1 MRAKDFLTEDYDPT
15 KARVEHP
22 EDLVMTMGSA
32 GAQQALAAIQQMAT
46 NPETISIKPD
56 GKPAIVWGSDQNGFG
71 MADKHMFAKGIIP
84 RSIEQLNQVYASR
97 SGGGREDLMSMMAAL
112 WPQFEASVPNSFKG
126 WMFGD
131 LLYNQRPPAQ
141 NGQFVFQPNT
151 VVYTVPVDS
160 DLGKQ
165 IANSTSAIVAH
176 TYFSQAPYPGPNGK
190 IVATPGRHINSPRGL
205 STSGPLL
212 VISDQ
217 FTVPPKVKI
226 PASVKTLGSFVQ
238 RNGGL
243 IDRVLDPNA
252 LTSLKIKDLP
262 ELLKKYTNN
271 RVRQRNFANFG
282 SDFLEWLSTA
292 RVSEQ
297 KQKNIATHLQAN
309 ANGFKVLCQ
318 TFIGIMQA
326 KDQIVAT
333 LDAHPAP
340 LQAHINNEPGQEG
353 YLVHTKSGPIKAVNR
368 PKFSAANFEH

>member
-22 EDLVMTMGSA
+22 EDLVLTQGSA
-32 GAQQALAAIQQMAT
+32 GAQQAIAAIQQMAT

-56 GKPAIVWGSDQNGFG
+56 GKPALIWGRDQSGFG
-71 MADKHMFAKGIIP
+71 LADKHMFAKGIIP
-84 RSIEQLNQVYASR
+84 RSMEQLAQVYSAR
-97 SGGGREDLMSMMAAL
+97 SGGGREDLISMMASL

-131 LLYNQRPPAQ
+131 LLYSQRPPVQ

-160 DLGKQ
+160 DLGRQ
-165 IANSTSAIVAH
+165 IAKSTSAIVAH
-176 TYFSQAPYPGPNGK
+176 TYFSQAPYQGPDGK
-190 IVATPGRHINSPRGL
+190 IIAPPGRHITTTRNLNVG
-205 STSGPLL
+205 GPLL
-212 VISDQ
+212 VMSDQ

-226 PASVKTLGSFVQ
+226 PASLKTLSSFISS
-238 RNGGL
+238 NGNL
-243 IDRVLDPNA
+243 IDKVLDVNA

-262 ELLKKYTNN
+262 ELFKKYANN
-271 RVRQRNFANFG
+271 RVKQRNFSNFG
-282 SDFLEWLSTA
+282 GDFIEWLSTA

-318 TFIGIMQA
+318 AFIGIMQV
-326 KDQIVAT
+326 KDQIVNL
-333 LDAHPAP
+333 LDSHPAP

-353 YLVHTKSGPIKAVNR
+353 YLVHTKTGPIKAVNR